1 MSLIKIPWKKTFWQ
15 RVCESVAKL
24 VCRHLVHHHL
34 FRLAWQ
40 TVPQGLVAIRLK
52 YQARQAKVS
61 WFSRCSEIHNW
72 NIPKCDKTRPQ
83 REIAHVMTN
92 GCWMKSCRLL
102 AVFLSVLPLFQAWE
116 YGAWFS
122 QAAQG
127 WKNWFGGA
135 RERLPTGSCS
145 VKCCQCHLEVSNVE
159 FHLSLLSIPLCTRR
173 HLTPQLPENQW
184 KQLLKKKRTKHPIF

>member
-24 VCRHLVHHHL
+24 VCCHLVHHHL

-40 TVPQGLVAIRLK
+40 TVPRGLVAIRLK

-61 WFSRCSEIHNW
+61 WFSRCSEIHTW

-92 GCWMKSCRLL
+92 GCWMKSCRLICCL
-102 AVFLSVLPLFQAWE
+102 PVCLTTIPSLRIWGLILSSCPGVEKLIWRSKRETSYRLLQCRMLPMSSWSLKCGVSSLFAFDSSLHKE
-116 YGAWFS
+116 TLN
-122 QAAQG
+122 AA
-127 WKNWFGGA
+127 
-135 RERLPTGSCS
+135 
-145 VKCCQCHLEVSNVE
+145 
-159 FHLSLLSIPLCTRR
+159 
-173 HLTPQLPENQW
+173 TPGKSMEA
-184 KQLLKKKRTKHPIF
+184 TA